1 MEKNVTR
8 EIRMNFIISLLIG
21 LFIYNGYRFIIT
33 QGSENPLVSTLF
45 NMIIFMAILI
55 FIYHENEIIKG
66 QKNGQTY
73 LEKYFGKKK
82 ERFNGENF
90 CL

>member
-1 MEKNVTR
+1 MEKNVAR
-8 EIRMNFIISLLIG
+8 EIRMNFIITLLIG
-21 LFIYNGYRFIIT
+21 LFIFNGYKFIAT

-55 FIYHENEIIKG
+55 FIYHKNEIIRG

-73 LEKYFGKKK
+73 LEKYFSKKRK
-82 ERFNGENF
+82 IKWWKF
-90 CL
+90 

>member
-1 MEKNVTR
+1 MEKNVAR
-8 EIRMNFIISLLIG
+8 EIRMNFIITLLIG
-21 LFIYNGYRFIIT
+21 LFIFNGYKFIAT

-55 FIYHENEIIKG
+55 FIYHKNEIIRG

-73 LEKYFGKKK
+73 LEKYFFKKRK
-82 ERFNGENF
+82 IKW
-90 CL
+90 